1 VPIQS
6 APQIPIFCPTEKL
19 KSLCENRAGWIGP
32 TGMFGIFL
40 VSTAINKLL
49 MRPVVQM
56 TVQKEKR
63 EGNLRFK
70 QMQVSA
76 QSYYSTKIESPKE
89 FLGNLFSSLS
99 DLAFNFKTN
108 TDLDPD
114 RSFAITLNF
123 YMEARC

>member
-1 VPIQS
+1 
-6 APQIPIFCPTEKL
+6 
-19 KSLCENRAGWIGP
+19 
-32 TGMFGIFL
+32 MFGIFL

-76 QSYYSTKIESPKE
+76 HSYPINVNLIPKE
-89 FLGNLFSSLS
+89 CNGNVFSSLS
-99 DLAFNFKTN
+99 DLALNLWTWIRIDAWPSHSIF
-108 TDLDPD
+108 
-114 RSFAITLNF
+114 TLHF
-123 YMEARC
+123 

>member
-1 VPIQS
+1 
-6 APQIPIFCPTEKL
+6 
-19 KSLCENRAGWIGP
+19 
-32 TGMFGIFL
+32 MFGIFL

-76 QSYYSTKIESPKE
+76 HSYQ
-89 FLGNLFSSLS
+89 
-99 DLAFNFKTN
+99 
-108 TDLDPD
+108 
-114 RSFAITLNF
+114 
-123 YMEARC
+123 